1 MEISKISSKGQITVP
16 VSVRNKLHLETG
28 DNVVIFEEN
37 GRFYIENA
45 SAISLKYIGSENDTN
60 TQYDFT
66 INPENSEF
74 KVAESG
80 IRYCTVRKSIEDS
93 LKEVKEIREG
103 KRQGMSLDDLFDN
116 IEKWCDEEDA

>member
-1 MEISKISSKGQITVP
+1 MEISKVSSKGQITIP
-16 VSVRNKLHLETG
+16 VSVRNKLRLTAGE
-28 DNVVIFEEN
+28 NVVFFEEN

-66 INPENSEF
+66 KNDEL

-80 IRYCTVRKSIEDS
+80 IRYCTVRESLEDS
-93 LKEVKEIREG
+93 LKEVNEFREG
-103 KRQGMSLDDLFDN
+103 KKEKMTLDDLFNN
-116 IEKWCDEEDA
+116 IDKWCEEEDV

>member
-16 VSVRNKLHLETG
+16 VSVRNKLHLEPG

-45 SAISLKYIGSENDTN
+45 SAISLKYIG
-60 TQYDFT
+60 
-66 INPENSEF
+66 PENNTDIQYNFTKNDEL

-80 IRYCTVRKSIEDS
+80 IRYCTVRESLEDS

-103 KRQGMSLDDLFDN
+103 KRKGMTLDDLFDN
-116 IEKWCDEEDA
+116 IDKWCNEEDV

>member
-45 SAISLKYIGSENDTN
+45 SAISLRYIGPENN
-60 TQYDFT
+60 NKNQYDYST
-66 INPENSEF
+66 NADKQ

-80 IRYCTVRKSIEDS
+80 VRYCTVRESLEDS

-103 KRQGMSLDDLFDN
+103 KREGMTLDDLFNN
-116 IEKWCDEEDA
+116 IDKWCGEEEA

>member
-16 VSVRNKLHLETG
+16 VSVRNKLNLKPG

-45 SAISLKYIGSENDTN
+45 AAISLKYIGPNNGT
-60 TQYDFT
+60 TQYDFDRAEDQIT
-66 INPENSEF
+66 
-74 KVAESG
+74 VAEPG
-80 IRYCTVRKSIEDS
+80 IRYCTVRESLEDS

-103 KRQGMSLDDLFDN
+103 KRTAMTLDDLFNN
-116 IEKWCDEEDA
+116 IDKWNQEEKK

>member
-1 MEISKISSKGQITVP
+1 MEISKVSSKGQITIP
-16 VSVRNKLHLETG
+16 VSVRNKLRLNAGE
-28 DNVVIFEEN
+28 NVVFFEEN

-66 INPENSEF
+66 KNDEL

-80 IRYCTVRKSIEDS
+80 IRYCTVRESLEDS
-93 LKEVKEIREG
+93 LKEVNEFREG
-103 KRQGMSLDDLFDN
+103 KKEKMTLDDLFNN
-116 IEKWCDEEDA
+116 IDKWCEEEDV

>member
-1 MEISKISSKGQITVP
+1 MEISKVSSKGQITIP
-16 VSVRNKLHLETG
+16 VSVRNKLRLTAGE
-28 DNVVIFEEN
+28 NVVFFEEN

-66 INPENSEF
+66 KNDEL

-80 IRYCTVRKSIEDS
+80 IRYCTVRESLEDS
-93 LKEVKEIREG
+93 LKEVKDIREG
-103 KRQGMSLDDLFDN
+103 KKEKMTLDDLFNN
-116 IEKWCDEEDA
+116 IDKWCEEEGV

>member
-1 MEISKISSKGQITVP
+1 MEISKISSKGQITIP

-28 DNVVIFEEN
+28 DNVVFFEDD

-45 SAISLKYIGSENDTN
+45 SSITLKYIGPENARY

-66 INPENSEF
+66 TKSDRQ

-80 IRYCTVRKSIEDS
+80 IRYCTVRESLEDS
-93 LKEVKEIREG
+93 LNEVKEIREG
-103 KRQGMSLDDLFDN
+103 KRQGMTLDDLFDN
-116 IEKWCDEEDA
+116 IGKWCDEEDA

>member
-16 VSVRNKLHLETG
+16 VSVRNKLHLEPG

-45 SAISLKYIGSENDTN
+45 SAISLRYIGSENSNN

-66 INPENSEF
+66 TKSDEQR
-74 KVAESG
+74 VAEPS
-80 IRYCTVRKSIEDS
+80 IRYCTIRESLEDS
-93 LKEVKEIREG
+93 LKEVKEIWEG
-103 KRQGMSLDDLFDN
+103 KKQGMTLDDLFGN
-116 IEKWCDEEDA
+116 IDKWRDEEAA